1 VYNSSSLASLAAD
14 DLWYGEFYSIFSVEF
29 DGVSVDTLE
38 KIIHSVWDNWRG
50 SNFPVF
56 DVQTCVF

>member
-1 VYNSSSLASLAAD
+1 LASLAAD